1 MYTSFTGFS
10 TILSK
15 IKENFGLDNEVED
28 LIQRSAVFLMMLLIL
43 KDLELLEGVRDLIID
58 LHTNGVQLILA
69 SSASKVTIA
78 RVLIDL
84 V

>member
-1 MYTSFTGFS
+1 
-10 TILSK
+10 
-15 IKENFGLDNEVED
+15 VED

>member
-1 MYTSFTGFS
+1 
-10 TILSK
+10 
-15 IKENFGLDNEVED
+15 
-28 LIQRSAVFLMMLLIL
+28 LIL